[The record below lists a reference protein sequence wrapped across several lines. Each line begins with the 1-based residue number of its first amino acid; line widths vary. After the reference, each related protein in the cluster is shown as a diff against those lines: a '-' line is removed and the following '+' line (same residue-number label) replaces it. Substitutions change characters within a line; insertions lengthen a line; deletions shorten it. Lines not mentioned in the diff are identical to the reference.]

1 MTGTSSFAPI
11 PTAAG
16 WRCWGHDR
24 AVAQFQ
30 RATESGPQHAYIL
43 GGPKHVGKTTL
54 ATEFARSLLCLHG
67 IRASEPCGACATCR
81 RILRGVH
88 PDVTRFDLDRQI
100 LEDKGNSKQ
109 TTLTIQTIR
118 QITSSLSLRPM
129 EANWRV
135 VLLGDAE
142 TMQEP
147 AQEAFLKTL
156 EEPPSYAIIL
166 MLATDPELLLETIRS
181 RCQIRTLQPVPVATI
196 EQCLQASGVENGRA
210 RKIAELAEGTPGWAF
225 RAANE
230 PALLEDREERR
241 NHAARWVTGSPY
253 ERVVMAIQTADQFSG
268 DRTDTFGRLTALT
281 GVWRGV
287 LLKRVGVGQEIPHCS
302 DAKHHA
308 PIEFSNST
316 IAELA
321 TAVESVQTCM
331 SDLEANVRPRLA
343 LESMVLLWPKTDAPR

>member
-1 MTGTSSFAPI
+1 MADASSFKPI

-30 RATESGPQHAYIL
+30 RASASGPQHAYIL

-67 IRASEPCGACATCR
+67 TRASEPCGACATCR

-88 PDVTRFDLDRQI
+88 PDVTRFDLDWQ
-100 LEDKGNSKQ
+100 LHEDRGNGKQ
-109 TTLTIQTIR
+109 ATLTIQTIR
-118 QITSSLSLRPM
+118 QITASLSLRPM
-129 EANWRV
+129 ESNWRV

-156 EEPPSYAIIL
+156 EEPPSYAVIL

-181 RCQIRTLQPVPVATI
+181 RCQVRTLQPVPVATI

-241 NHAARWVTGSPY
+241 HLAARWVTGSPY
-253 ERVVMAIQTADQFSG
+253 DRVIMAIQTADQFSRDG
-268 DRTDTFGRLTALT
+268 TDTFGRLTTLMEI
-281 GVWRGV
+281 WRGI
-287 LLKRVGVGQEIPHCS
+287 LLKLVGVDQETPQGS
-302 DAKHHA
+302 DAVHHA
-308 PIEFSNST
+308 PIAFSNST
-316 IAELA
+316 IAEVA
-321 TAVESVQTCM
+321 KAVASVQTCL
-331 SDLEANVRPRLA
+331 SDLESNVRPRLA
-343 LESMVLLWPKTDAPR
+343 LESMVLQWPTTDALR